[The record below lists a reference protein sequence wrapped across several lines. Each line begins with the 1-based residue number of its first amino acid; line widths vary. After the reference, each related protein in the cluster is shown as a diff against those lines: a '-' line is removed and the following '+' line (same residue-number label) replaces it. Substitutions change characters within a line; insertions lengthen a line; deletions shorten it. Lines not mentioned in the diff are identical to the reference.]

1 MGGREVGTRGS
12 SRGGSRCVGSQPW
25 SCARSWWEWAHS
37 TPAPTPAPLFS
48 PCPATGEVL
57 LMVLEGSEPQGLI
70 LLCPHP
76 AAGGVPVPAEPTLPI
91 VPRALTHRSR
101 CRLGRA
107 HLLQTHRDVSTNPG
121 AGPAGAPQLMGT
133 FCSLPVAPGIG
144 RFALRSPSAPA
155 ALRLSPGW
163 CLMCQGML
171 S

>member
-12 SRGGSRCVGSQPW
+12 SRGGSCCVGSQPW
-25 SCARSWWEWAHS
+25 SCSRSWWAGARS

-57 LMVLEGSEPQGLI
+57 LMVLEGSEPQGPI

-121 AGPAGAPQLMGT
+121 AGPTGAPQLVGT

-144 RFALRSPSAPA
+144 RFALRSRQLLLTVPHVPGD
-155 ALRLSPGW
+155 ALLKK
-163 CLMCQGML
+163 
-171 S
+171 